1 MVNGTDMLGRD
12 NPRWPIGNATEQIKV
27 PDSGSSQAP
36 RGSTVPGAG
45 VSDRP
50 VTAAPDGLRTAAAA
64 VVTWLIGLP
73 RRAGRRL
80 FAMND
85 AEARWRGWQVAELT
99 GGLARQYR
107 DARFDTMR
115 ARLNAPDEIPPG
127 APPGH
132 FEARPEARDD
142 HWDGRPLG
150 GGR

>member
-1 MVNGTDMLGRD
+1 MVGKD
-12 NPRWPIGNATEQIKV
+12 NPRRPAGNAPERTTA
-27 PDSGSSQAP
+27 PDVGSAQAP
-36 RGSTVPGAG
+36 CGSTVPGAG
-45 VSDRP
+45 ISDRW
-50 VTAAPDGLRTAAAA
+50 VRAVPDVLRIAAA
-64 VVTWLIGLP
+64 VGIAWLIGLP